1 MAYSVYKGVA
11 MKLVLLAWNV
21 VKGVK
26 DALVLI
32 FMLLFFGAL
41 YAVMTMDPNPAR
53 GKGGAL
59 LLAFDGPIVDQ
70 PSAIDPRDLLLGNSQ
85 IGAQYRLDDV
95 LYALDVAVTDDKIK
109 TVVLDLDRFS
119 GAGRVAIQNIGE
131 RLDRVRAAK
140 KPVLAFATAY
150 YDPTY
155 SLAAHATEIWLDPMG
170 GAALAGPGGTQP
182 YFKGLVDRFGI
193 NVHVYRVGK
202 YKSFV
207 EPFTLTQQSAEA
219 KASNQALVDVVWAD
233 WQAHVAKARP
243 KAQLAAFIKD
253 PLAATLPGGTLAEA
267 SLKAGMVDKLGDYN
281 GFAARVATLAG
292 EDEESPDGFKASRIG
307 DYIKANPRST
317 SGDAVGI
324 VHVAGP
330 IVDGEAP
337 GGSAGGD
344 TVSSLIR
351 EALIKKNLKALV
363 LRVDS
368 PGGSAL
374 ASEKIRLA
382 LLEAKKAGLPV
393 IVSMGNV
400 AASGGYWVAMAGDK
414 IFAEPSTIT
423 GSIGVFGIVPSF
435 ENTLGRYGVTTD
447 GVKTTPLS
455 GQPDI
460 LGGLSPETD
469 RLFQTGV
476 ENIYTR
482 FLSLVSTAR
491 KLPPEK
497 VAEIAQ
503 GRVWDGGTARQ
514 LGLVDAFGSLDDAVA
529 EAAKRAKIAP
539 DNIRRVVLAPKQSYL
554 SELLSG
560 LETTKVDRS
569 DIFTRMVRQQQANFL
584 SGLADAASVMT
595 GPAVQV
601 RCLSCPPTIT
611 ANAPVN
617 FFTKI
622 KHRLFND

>member
-1 MAYSVYKGVA
+1 
-11 MKLVLLAWNV
+11 MKLAKLAWGV
-21 VKGVK
+21 LVGVK
-26 DALVLI
+26 DGLVLI

-41 YAVMTMDPNPAR
+41 YAVMSADPNAAR

-70 PSAIDPRDLLLGNSQ
+70 KTEIDARSFLLGD
-85 IGAQYRLDDV
+85 GTVGTQYQLDDV
-95 LYALDVAVTDDKIK
+95 LNALDVAATDDDIK
-109 TVVLDLDRFS
+109 TVVLDLDRFA
-119 GAGRVAIQNIGE
+119 GAGRVALQNIGE
-131 RLDRVRAAK
+131 RLDKVKAAK
-140 KPVLAFATAY
+140 KPVLAFATGY
-150 YDPTY
+150 FDQNY
-155 SLAAHATEIWLDPMG
+155 SLAAHASEVWLDPMG
-170 GAALAGPGGTQP
+170 AAAIAGPGGRQP
-182 YFKGLVDRFGI
+182 YFKGLVDRFGV

-207 EPFTLTQQSAEA
+207 EPYTLKQQSPEA
-219 KASNQALVDVVWAD
+219 KAANQALADVIWAD
-233 WQAHVAKARP
+233 WQARVAKARP

-253 PLAATLPGGTLAEA
+253 PLAGTSGNGASLAEA
-267 SLKAGMVDKLGDYN
+267 SLKAGMVDKLGDYTA
-281 GFAARVATLAG
+281 FSARVAALAG
-292 EDEESPDGFKASRIG
+292 DDEDAREGFRSSRIA

-324 VHVAGP
+324 IHVAGP

-344 TVSSLIR
+344 TVS
-351 EALIKKNLKALV
+351 ALIGEGLAKKNLKALV

-382 LLEAKKAGLPV
+382 LMEAKKAGLPV

-423 GSIGVFGIVPSF
+423 GSIGVFGIIPSF
-435 ENTLGRYGVTTD
+435 ENTLGRYGVTSD
-447 GVKTTPLS
+447 GVTTTPLS
-455 GQPDI
+455 GQPDFI
-460 LGGLSPETD
+460 GGFNPETD
-469 RLFQTGV
+469 NLIQTSV

-482 FLSLVSTAR
+482 FLQLVSASR
-491 KLPPEK
+491 KLPLEK

-539 DNIRRVVLAPKQSYL
+539 DDVRRVVLAPNESYL
-554 SELLSG
+554 SGLLAGWGTAKTS
-560 LETTKVDRS
+560 RS
-569 DIFTRMVRQQQANFL
+569 DIITRLVRQQQAAFVA
-584 SGLADAASVMT
+584 GIGDAASVIT

-601 RCLSCPPTIT
+601 RCLSCPPTVISP
-611 ANAPVN
+611 APIN
-617 FFTKI
+617 IFTQI
-622 KHRLFND
+622 KNRFFND

>member
-1 MAYSVYKGVA
+1 
-11 MKLVLLAWNV
+11 MKLAKLAWGV
-21 VKGVK
+21 LIGVK
-26 DALVLI
+26 DGLVLI

-41 YAVMTMDPNPAR
+41 YAVMSADPNAAR

-70 PSAIDPRDLLLGNSQ
+70 KTEIDARSFLLGD
-85 IGAQYRLDDV
+85 GTVGTQYQLDDV
-95 LYALDVAVTDDKIK
+95 LNALDVAATDDDIK
-109 TVVLDLDRFS
+109 TVVLDLDRFA
-119 GAGRVAIQNIGE
+119 GAGRVALQNIGE
-131 RLDRVRAAK
+131 RLDKVKAAK
-140 KPVLAFATAY
+140 KPVLAFATGY
-150 YDPTY
+150 FDQNY
-155 SLAAHATEIWLDPMG
+155 SLAAHASEVWLDPMG
-170 GAALAGPGGTQP
+170 AAAIAGPGGRQP
-182 YFKGLVDRFGI
+182 YFKGLVDRFGV

-207 EPFTLTQQSAEA
+207 EPYTLTQQSPEA
-219 KASNQALVDVVWAD
+219 KAANQALADVIWAD
-233 WQAHVAKARP
+233 WQARVAKARP

-253 PLAATLPGGTLAEA
+253 PLAGTSGNGGSLAEA
-267 SLKAGMVDKLGDYN
+267 SLKAGMVDKLGDYTA
-281 GFAARVATLAG
+281 FSARVAALAG
-292 EDEESPDGFKASRIG
+292 EDEDAREGFRSSRIA

-324 VHVAGP
+324 IHVAGP

-337 GGSAGGD
+337 GGLAGGD
-344 TVSSLIR
+344 TVS
-351 EALIKKNLKALV
+351 ALIGEGLAKKNLKALV

-382 LLEAKKAGLPV
+382 LMEAKKAGLPV

-423 GSIGVFGIVPSF
+423 GSIGVFGIIPSF
-435 ENTLGRYGVTTD
+435 ENTLGRYGVTSD
-447 GVKTTPLS
+447 GVTTTPLS
-455 GQPDI
+455 GQPDFI
-460 LGGLSPETD
+460 GGFNPETD
-469 RLFQTGV
+469 NLIQTSV

-482 FLSLVSTAR
+482 FLQLVSASR
-491 KLPPEK
+491 KLPLEK

-539 DNIRRVVLAPKQSYL
+539 DDVRRVVLAPNESYL
-554 SELLSG
+554 SGLLADWGTAKTS
-560 LETTKVDRS
+560 RS
-569 DIFTRMVRQQQANFL
+569 DIITRLVRQQQAAFVA
-584 SGLADAASVMT
+584 GIGDAASVIT

-601 RCLSCPPTIT
+601 RCLSCPPTVISPT
-611 ANAPVN
+611 PTNI
-617 FFTKI
+617 FTQI
-622 KHRLFND
+622 KNRFFND

>member
-1 MAYSVYKGVA
+1 
-11 MKLVLLAWNV
+11 MKLAKLAWGV
-21 VKGVK
+21 LVGVK
-26 DALVLI
+26 DGLVLI

-41 YAVMTMDPNPAR
+41 YALMSADPNAAR

-70 PSAIDPRDLLLGNSQ
+70 KTEIDARSLLLGD
-85 IGAQYRLDDV
+85 GTVGTQYQLDDV
-95 LYALDVAVTDDKIK
+95 LNALDVAATDDDIK
-109 TVVLDLDRFS
+109 TVVLDLDRFA
-119 GAGRVAIQNIGE
+119 GAGRVALQNIGE
-131 RLDRVRAAK
+131 RLDKVKAAK
-140 KPVLAFATAY
+140 KPVLAFATGY
-150 YDPTY
+150 YDQNY
-155 SLAAHATEIWLDPMG
+155 SLAAHASEVWLDPMG
-170 GAALAGPGGTQP
+170 AAAIAGPGGRQP
-182 YFKGLVDRFGI
+182 YFKGLVDRFGV

-207 EPFTLTQQSAEA
+207 EPYTLTQQSAEA
-219 KASNQALVDVVWAD
+219 KAANQALADVIWGD
-233 WQAHVAKARP
+233 WQARVAKARP

-253 PLAATLPGGTLAEA
+253 PLAGTNGTGASLAEA
-267 SLKAGMVDKLGDYN
+267 SLKAGMVDKLGDYTA
-281 GFAARVATLAG
+281 FTARVATLAG
-292 EDEESPDGFKASRIG
+292 EDEDAREGFRSSRIT

-324 VHVAGP
+324 IHVAGP
-330 IVDGEAP
+330 IIDGEAP

-344 TVSSLIR
+344 TVS
-351 EALIKKNLKALV
+351 ALIGEGLAKKNLKALV

-382 LLEAKKAGLPV
+382 LMEAKKAGLPV

-423 GSIGVFGIVPSF
+423 GSIGVFGIIPSF
-435 ENTLGRYGVTTD
+435 ENTLGRYGVTSD

-455 GQPDI
+455 GQPDFI
-460 LGGLSPETD
+460 GGFNPETD
-469 RLFQTGV
+469 NLIQTGV
-476 ENIYTR
+476 ENIYTQ
-482 FLSLVSTAR
+482 FLQLVSTSR
-491 KLPPEK
+491 KLPLEK

-539 DNIRRVVLAPKQSYL
+539 DNVRRVVLAPKESYL
-554 SELLSG
+554 SGLLAGWGTAKTSR
-560 LETTKVDRS
+560 T
-569 DIFTRMVRQQQANFL
+569 DIITRLVRQQQAAFVA
-584 SGLADAASVMT
+584 GLGDAASVIT

-601 RCLSCPPTIT
+601 RCLSCPPTVISPT
-611 ANAPVN
+611 PTN
-617 FFTKI
+617 FFTQI
-622 KHRLFND
+622 KNRFFND

>member
-1 MAYSVYKGVA
+1 
-11 MKLVLLAWNV
+11 MKLAKLAWGILV
-21 VKGVK
+21 GVK
-26 DALVLI
+26 DGLVLI

-41 YAVMTMDPNPAR
+41 YAVMSADPNAAR

-70 PSAIDPRDLLLGNSQ
+70 KTEIDARGFLLGD
-85 IGAQYRLDDV
+85 GTVGTQYQLDDV
-95 LYALDVAVTDDKIK
+95 LNALDVAATDDDIK
-109 TVVLDLDRFS
+109 TVVLDLDRFA
-119 GAGRVAIQNIGE
+119 GAGRVALQNIGE
-131 RLDRVRAAK
+131 RLDKVKAAK
-140 KPVLAFATAY
+140 KPVLAFATGY
-150 YDPTY
+150 FDQNY
-155 SLAAHATEIWLDPMG
+155 SLAAHASEVWLDPMG
-170 GAALAGPGGTQP
+170 AAAIAGPGGRQP
-182 YFKGLVDRFGI
+182 YFKGLVDRFGV

-207 EPFTLTQQSAEA
+207 EPYTLTQQSPEA
-219 KASNQALVDVVWAD
+219 KAANQALADVIWAD
-233 WQAHVAKARP
+233 WQARVAKARP
-243 KAQLAAFIKD
+243 KAKLAAFIKD
-253 PLAATLPGGTLAEA
+253 PLAGTNGNGASLAEA
-267 SLKAGMVDKLGDYN
+267 SLKAGMVDKLGDYTA
-281 GFAARVATLAG
+281 FSARVAALAG
-292 EDEESPDGFKASRIG
+292 EDEDAREGFRSSRIA

-324 VHVAGP
+324 IHVAGP

-344 TVSSLIR
+344 TVS
-351 EALIKKNLKALV
+351 ALIGEGLAKKNLKALV

-382 LLEAKKAGLPV
+382 LMEAKKAGLPV

-423 GSIGVFGIVPSF
+423 GSIGVFGIIPSF
-435 ENTLGRYGVTTD
+435 ENTLGRYGVTSD
-447 GVKTTPLS
+447 GVTTTPLS
-455 GQPDI
+455 GQPDFI
-460 LGGLSPETD
+460 GGFNPETD
-469 RLFQTGV
+469 NFIQTSV
-476 ENIYTR
+476 ENIYTQ
-482 FLSLVSTAR
+482 FLQLVSASR
-491 KLPPEK
+491 KLPLEK

-539 DNIRRVVLAPKQSYL
+539 DDVRRVVLAPKESYL
-554 SELLSG
+554 SGLLAG
-560 LETTKVDRS
+560 WGTAEATRT
-569 DIFTRMVRQQQANFL
+569 DIITRLVRQQQAAFVA
-584 SGLADAASVMT
+584 GIGDAASVIT

-601 RCLSCPPTIT
+601 RCLSCPPTVVSPT
-611 ANAPVN
+611 ATNI
-617 FFTKI
+617 FTQI
-622 KHRLFND
+622 KNRFFND

>member
-1 MAYSVYKGVA
+1 MRLAK
-11 MKLVLLAWNV
+11 LAWGV
-21 VKGVK
+21 LVGVK

-32 FMLLFFGAL
+32 FVLLFFGAL
-41 YAVMTMDPNPAR
+41 YAVMSADPNAAR

-70 PSAIDPRDLLLGNSQ
+70 KTEVDPRSLLLGDGSV
-85 IGAQYRLDDV
+85 GAQYQLDDV
-95 LYALDVAVTDDKIK
+95 LNALDVAATDDDIK
-109 TVVLDLDRFS
+109 TVVLDLDRFA
-119 GAGRVAIQNIGE
+119 GAGRVALQNIGD
-131 RLDRVRAAK
+131 RLEKVKAAK
-140 KPVLAFATAY
+140 KPVLAFATGY
-150 YDPTY
+150 YDQTY
-155 SLAAHATEIWLDPMG
+155 TLAAHASEVWLDPMG
-170 GAALAGPGGTQP
+170 ATAIAGPGGRQP
-182 YFKGLVDRFGI
+182 YFKGLVDRFGV

-219 KASNQALVDVVWAD
+219 RAANQALVDVIWAD
-233 WQAHVAKARP
+233 WQARVSKARP

-253 PLAATLPGGTLAEA
+253 PLAGTVGSGASLAEA
-267 SLKAGMVDKLGDYN
+267 SLKAGMVDKIGDYAT
-281 GFAARVATLAG
+281 FTARVAALAG
-292 EDEESPDGFKASRIG
+292 EDEDAQDGFRSSRIA

-317 SGDAVGI
+317 SGESIGI
-324 VHVAGP
+324 IHVAGT
-330 IVDGEAP
+330 IVDGDAP

-344 TVSSLIR
+344 TVS
-351 EALIKKNLKALV
+351 ALIGEGLAKKNLKALV

-368 PGGSAL
+368 PGGSAT

-393 IVSMGNV
+393 VVSMGNV

-423 GSIGVFGIVPSF
+423 GSIGVFGIIPSF
-435 ENTLGRYGVTTD
+435 ENTLGRYGVTSD

-455 GQPDI
+455 GQPDFI
-460 LGGLSPETD
+460 GGFNPETD
-469 RLFQTGV
+469 RFIQTGV

-482 FLSLVSTAR
+482 FLALVAASR

-539 DNIRRVVLAPKQSYL
+539 DNVRRVVLAPKESYL
-554 SELLSG
+554 SGLISG
-560 LETTKVDRS
+560 MGTTKT
-569 DIFTRMVRQQQANFL
+569 TRTDVITRLVRQQQAAFVA
-584 SGLADAASVMT
+584 GLDAAASVIT
-595 GPAVQV
+595 GPVVQV
-601 RCLSCPPTIT
+601 RCMSCPPTVI
-611 ANAPVN
+611 NPAPVN
-617 FFTKI
+617 FFTQI
-622 KHRLFND
+622 KNRFFDD

>member
-1 MAYSVYKGVA
+1 
-11 MKLVLLAWNV
+11 MKLAKLAWGV
-21 VKGVK
+21 LVGVK
-26 DALVLI
+26 DGLVLI

-41 YAVMTMDPNPAR
+41 YAVMSADPNAAR

-70 PSAIDPRDLLLGNSQ
+70 KTEIDARSFLLGD
-85 IGAQYRLDDV
+85 GTVGTQYQLDDV
-95 LYALDVAVTDDKIK
+95 LNALEVAATDDDIK
-109 TVVLDLDRFS
+109 TVVLDLDRFA
-119 GAGRVAIQNIGE
+119 GAGRVALQNIGE
-131 RLDRVRAAK
+131 RLDKIKAAK
-140 KPVLAFATAY
+140 KPVLAFATGY
-150 YDPTY
+150 FDQNY
-155 SLAAHATEIWLDPMG
+155 SLAAHASEVWLDPMG
-170 GAALAGPGGTQP
+170 AAAIAGPGGRQP
-182 YFKGLVDRFGI
+182 YFKGLVDRFGV

-207 EPFTLTQQSAEA
+207 EPYTLTQQSAEA
-219 KASNQALVDVVWAD
+219 KAANQALVDVIWAD
-233 WQAHVAKARP
+233 WQARVAKARP

-253 PLAATLPGGTLAEA
+253 PLAGTDGTGASLAEA
-267 SLKAGMVDKLGDYN
+267 SLKAGMVDKLGDYVA
-281 GFAARVATLAG
+281 FSARVAALAG
-292 EDEESPDGFKASRIG
+292 EDEDAREGFRSSRIA

-317 SGDAVGI
+317 RGDAVGI
-324 VHVAGP
+324 IHVAGP

-337 GGSAGGD
+337 GGTAGGD
-344 TVSSLIR
+344 TVSTLIG
-351 EALIKKNLKALV
+351 EGLAKKNLKALV

-423 GSIGVFGIVPSF
+423 GSIGVFGIIPSF
-435 ENTLGRYGVTTD
+435 ENTLGRYGVTSD

-460 LGGLSPETD
+460 IGGFSPETD
-469 RLFQTGV
+469 SFIQTGV
-476 ENIYTR
+476 ENIYTQ
-482 FLSLVSTAR
+482 FLQLVSTSR
-491 KLPPEK
+491 KMPLEK

-503 GRVWDGGTARQ
+503 GRVWDGGSARQ

-539 DNIRRVVLAPKQSYL
+539 DNVRRVVLAPNESYL
-554 SELLSG
+554 SGLLAGWGTAKISR
-560 LETTKVDRS
+560 T
-569 DIFTRMVRQQQANFL
+569 DIITRLVHQQQAAFVT
-584 SGLADAASVMT
+584 GIGDAASVIT

-601 RCLSCPPTIT
+601 RCLSCPPAVISPTPTNI
-611 ANAPVN
+611 
-617 FFTKI
+617 FTQI
-622 KHRLFND
+622 KNRFFND

>member
-1 MAYSVYKGVA
+1 
-11 MKLVLLAWNV
+11 MKLAKLAWGV
-21 VKGVK
+21 LVGVK

-32 FMLLFFGAL
+32 FVLLFFGAL
-41 YAVMTMDPNPAR
+41 YAVMSADPNPAR

-70 PSAIDPRDLLLGNSQ
+70 KTEIDPRSLLLGDGTV
-85 IGAQYRLDDV
+85 GAQYQLDDI
-95 LYALDVAVTDDKIK
+95 LNALDVAATDDDIK
-109 TVVLDLDRFS
+109 TVVLDLDRFA
-119 GAGRVAIQNIGE
+119 GAGRVALQNIGE
-131 RLDRVRAAK
+131 RLDKVKAAK
-140 KPVLAFATAY
+140 KPVLAFATGY
-150 YDPTY
+150 YDQNY
-155 SLAAHATEIWLDPMG
+155 SLAAHASEVWLDPMG
-170 GAALAGPGGTQP
+170 AAAIAGPGGRQP
-182 YFKGLVDRFGI
+182 YFKGLVDRFGV

-219 KASNQALVDVVWAD
+219 KAANQALVDVLWAD
-233 WQAHVAKARP
+233 WQTRVAKARP

-253 PLAATLPGGTLAEA
+253 PLAGTTGTGASLAEA
-267 SLKAGMVDKLGDYN
+267 SLKAGMVDKLGDYPT
-281 GFAARVATLAG
+281 FTTRVAALAG
-292 EDEESPDGFKASRIG
+292 EDEEAQEGFRSTRIA
-307 DYIKANPRST
+307 DYIKANPRSK

-330 IVDGEAP
+330 IVDGEAS

-344 TVSSLIR
+344 TVS
-351 EALIKKNLKALV
+351 ALIGQGLAKKKLKALV

-382 LLEAKKAGLPV
+382 LMEAKKAGLPV
-393 IVSMGNV
+393 VVSMGSV
-400 AASGGYWVAMAGDK
+400 AASGGYWVAMTGDK

-423 GSIGVFGIVPSF
+423 GSIGVFGIIPSF
-435 ENTLGRYGVTTD
+435 ENTLGRYGITSD

-455 GQPDI
+455 GQPDFI
-460 LGGLSPETD
+460 GGFTPETD
-469 RLFQTGV
+469 RFVQTGV
-476 ENIYTR
+476 ENIYTQ
-482 FLSLVSTAR
+482 FLKLVATSR

-529 EAAKRAKIAP
+529 EAAKLAKIAP
-539 DNIRRVVLAPKQSYL
+539 DNVRRVVLAPKASYL

-560 LETTKVDRS
+560 LETAEASRT
-569 DIFTRMVRQQQANFL
+569 DIITRLLRQQQAAFL
-584 SGLADAASVMT
+584 AGINDAVSVMA

-601 RCLSCPPTIT
+601 RCLSCPPTMV
-611 ANAPVN
+611 APAPTS
-617 FFTKI
+617 FFTQI
-622 KHRLFND
+622 KNRFFND